1 MAIIKGMLITDYWGP
16 IMLFRTRKM
25 ISARD
30 LNSNGTLFG
39 GRVLAWIDEEAFIF
53 ATCQIGSEKLVTKL
67 ISKVEFISTAR
78 IGDIIEIGTELI
90 ALGTTSL
97 TLSCVVR
104 NKKTTKVITQVSELI
119 FVHVDEDGTP
129 KPHGVKEPIDD
140 VVASGSS
147 IK

>member
-1 MAIIKGMLITDYWGP
+1 
-16 IMLFRTRKM
+16 MLFRTRKM

-90 ALGTTSL
+90 SLGTTSL
-97 TLSCVVR
+97 TLACIVR
-104 NKKTTKVITQVSELI
+104 NKKTETIITQVSDLV
-119 FVHVDEDGTP
+119 FVHVDEKGIP
-129 KPHGVKEPIDD
+129 APHGISKPIVDIM
-140 VVASGSS
+140 SELNTSS
-147 IK
+147 

>member
-1 MAIIKGMLITDYWGP
+1 
-16 IMLFRTRKM
+16 M

-67 ISKVEFISTAR
+67 ISRVEFVSTAR
-78 IGDIIEIGTELI
+78 IGDIVEIGTELI
-90 ALGTTSL
+90 SLGTTSL

-104 NKKTTKVITQVSELI
+104 NKKTTKVITQVSELD
-119 FVHVDEDGTP
+119 FVHVDEDGVP
-129 KPHGVKEPIDD
+129 SPHGITKPIDD
-140 VVASGSS
+140 VVSSGRGFTA
-147 IK
+147 

>member
-1 MAIIKGMLITDYWGP
+1 
-16 IMLFRTRKM
+16 M

-67 ISKVEFISTAR
+67 ISKVEFVSTAR

-90 ALGTTSL
+90 SLGTTSL
-97 TLSCVVR
+97 TLSCIVR
-104 NKKTTKVITQVSELI
+104 NKKTTKVITQVSELV
-119 FVHVDEDGTP
+119 FVHVDEDGIP
-129 KPHGVKEPIDD
+129 APHGITKPVDD
-140 VVASGSS
+140 VVSSGRGLAG
-147 IK
+147 

>member
-1 MAIIKGMLITDYWGP
+1 
-16 IMLFRTRKM
+16 M

-67 ISKVEFISTAR
+67 ISKVEFVSTAR

-90 ALGTTSL
+90 SLGTTSL
-97 TLSCVVR
+97 TLSCIVR
-104 NKKTTKVITQVSELI
+104 NKKTTKVITQVSELV
-119 FVHVDEDGTP
+119 FVHVDENGIP
-129 KPHGVKEPIDD
+129 APHGITKPVDD
-140 VVASGSS
+140 VVSSGRGLAG
-147 IK
+147 